1 VRTVFLRIVGFVILI
16 DLFYMGIGRLY
27 LTQSEEHPP
36 AELQISVD
44 TDIDTLVGMG
54 ESLLKNK
61 GGCLLCHKMTDV
73 GNTRGPDLRGV
84 GGRAVTRR
92 PGLSA
97 EAYLMESL
105 IDPGAYVVEEFATPG
120 GESIMPAADRPPADM
135 SPTEIKALVA
145 FLQSLSGRITVQI
158 TEQDVAKAAARKEKK
173 PAPTSTHPGFAL
185 LTTKGCVACHDVSGS
200 MRLVGPPLTH
210 VRERLTAAEIRQSVL
225 EPDAVIAE
233 GFMKGLML
241 QDFADTLSAEELNQ
255 LVGYLSG
262 EVGLAERLAHPA
274 VHLLVL
280 ILVFNGG
287 IAWAARRVESLG
299 EASDAREVSPRR
311 LSSDWWRVIG
321 VIGVVVTI
329 GFVVLYLQAKEAAK
343 QTAEPVPAQVL
354 ATQPETSAE
363 AGSTPE
369 ASSDTALVR
378 GPLDGE
384 ALFKVTCPSC
394 HGADAKGVQG
404 LGKDMTTSAFI
415 KGLSDA
421 ELVEFIK
428 LGRAADD
435 PLNTTGIPMP
445 AKGLNMA
452 LSDDEILAIVK
463 FIRSLSE

>member
-1 VRTVFLRIVGFVILI
+1 LRTVFLRIVGFVIMI

-36 AELQISVD
+36 PELQISVE

-84 GGRAVTRR
+84 GGRAGTRK

-105 IDPGAYVVEEFATPG
+105 TDPGAYVVEEFATPG

-145 FLQSLSGRITVQI
+145 FLQSLSGQITVQI
-158 TEQDVAKAAARKEKK
+158 TEQDVAMAAARKEKK
-173 PAPTSTHPGFAL
+173 PAPTSTHPGFGL
-185 LTTKGCVACHDVSGS
+185 LSTKGCVACHDVTGS
-200 MRLVGPPLTH
+200 MRLVGPPLTQ
-210 VRERLTAAEIRQSVL
+210 VGERLTAAEVRQSIL

-241 QDFADTLSAEELNQ
+241 QDFAKTLSAEELDQ

-262 EVGLAERLAHPA
+262 EVGLAERLSHPA

-280 ILVFNGG
+280 ILLFNGG
-287 IAWAARRVESLG
+287 VAWAARKVRFLS
-299 EASDAREVSPRR
+299 EASGSEDVSTRKSP
-311 LSSDWWRVIG
+311 WVW
-321 VIGVVVTI
+321 
-329 GFVVLYLQAKEAAK
+329 FVVLAAAGLIGGMYFVFDARDAAPPAP
-343 QTAEPVPAQVL
+343 TPVL
-354 ATQPETSAE
+354 ETKPETPPDAS
-363 AGSTPE
+363 PE
-369 ASSDTALVR
+369 TALASESLV
-378 GPLDGE
+378 DGK
-384 ALFKVTCPSC
+384 ALFMVTCPAC
-394 HGADAKGVQG
+394 HGQDAKGVTG
-404 LGKDMTTSAFI
+404 LGKDMTTSEFI

-428 LGRAADD
+428 LGRPADD

>member
-1 VRTVFLRIVGFVILI
+1 MRTVFLRIVGFVILI

-36 AELQISVD
+36 PELQISVD

-61 GGCLLCHKMTDV
+61 GGCLLCHKMTEV

-84 GGRAVTRR
+84 GGRAGTRR
-92 PGLSA
+92 PGQSA
-97 EAYLMESL
+97 EAYLTESL
-105 IDPGAYVVEEFATPG
+105 TDPGASVVEEFATPG
-120 GESIMPAADRPPADM
+120 GESIMPATDRPPADM

-145 FLQSLSGRITVQI
+145 FLQSLSGQITVQI
-158 TEQDVAKAAARKEKK
+158 TEQDVAKAAAQKEKK

-200 MRLVGPPLTH
+200 MRRLGPPLTH

-241 QDFADTLSAEELNQ
+241 QDFANTLSAEELNQ

-287 IAWAARRVESLG
+287 VAWAARRVQSLS

-311 LSSDWWRVIG
+311 LSSNWWG

-329 GFVVLYLQAKEAAK
+329 GFVVLYLQLRD
-343 QTAEPVPAQVL
+343 AEPPAPEPAPEQVL
-354 ATQPETSAE
+354 ATQPETLPE
-363 AGSTPE
+363 AGSAPE
-369 ASSDTALVR
+369 ASPATGLA
-378 GPLDGE
+378 GEPLDGE
-384 ALFKVTCPSC
+384 ALFKVTCPAC
-394 HGADAKGVQG
+394 HGLDAKGVPG
-404 LGKDMTTSAFI
+404 LGKDMTTSEFI
-415 KGLSDA
+415 KGLSDP
-421 ELVEFIK
+421 ELAEFIK
-428 LGRAADD
+428 RGRTVDN
-435 PLNTTGIPMP
+435 PLNTTGVPMP
-445 AKGLNMA
+445 PKGLNVA
-452 LSDDEILAIVK
+452 LSDDDILAIVK
-463 FIRSLSE
+463 YMRSLSE